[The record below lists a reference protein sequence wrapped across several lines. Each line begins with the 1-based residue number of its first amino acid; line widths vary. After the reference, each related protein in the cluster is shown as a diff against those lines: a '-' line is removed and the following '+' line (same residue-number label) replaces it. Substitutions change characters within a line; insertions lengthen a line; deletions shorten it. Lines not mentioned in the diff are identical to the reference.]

1 MYKICIQPLLDTT
14 STLHSPPTTV
24 YLPHHGLSGV
34 SCFSPFF
41 ARTVQPCGAFGCSS
55 QACSVPVSSFL
66 APLLP
71 LVLPTTVCSD
81 SQTDARWYLMICSE
95 TGCFCSPSPLSG
107 IRLLLGL
114 NSLAAALTPLN
125 QTSRR
130 EIDMR
135 TLSNRFKKQSQLRQL
150 THTWLTA
157 ETDDASADS
166 ANWNVARQQPLIVA
180 VRKVTGDI
188 YTSCRRVSNYLWVWH
203 HTILTQ
209 NYQSIDDTK
218 IRNCE

>member
-14 STLHSPPTTV
+14 STLHSSPCLPPPSRPVWGFLFFTLFCPDCSALWCVWLFFT
-24 YLPHHGLSGV
+24 GLL
-34 SCFSPFF
+34 
-41 ARTVQPCGAFGCSS
+41 CSRLH
-55 QACSVPVSSFL
+55 FL
-66 APLLP
+66 GIVVP

-107 IRLLLGL
+107 IRLLLRL
-114 NSLAAALTPLN
+114 SSLAAALTQLN

-135 TLSNRFKKQSQLRQL
+135 TLSNRFKKQSRLCQL

-157 ETDDASADS
+157 ETDDANADS
-166 ANWNVARQQPLIVA
+166 ANWNVARQQSLIVA
-180 VRKVTGDI
+180 VKKVTGDI
-188 YTSCRRVSNYLWVWH
+188 FTGCRRVSNYLWH

-209 NYQSIDDTK
+209 NYQSINDNK